1 MKKYKVEFIQ
11 TETFIV
17 DVYAK
22 DETEARTKADQEFQ
36 NENYQEIGDCK
47 VETGN
52 VYDLTETDNG
62 LIDENTTFVDAVE
75 VKGTNYKK
83 GDEITFERDG
93 LTWNGEVLKVC
104 DEGYDVYTY

>member
-11 TETFIV
+11 TETFTV

-22 DETEARTKADQEFQ
+22 DETDARTKADQEFQ
-36 NENYQEIGDCK
+36 NENYQEVGDCK
-47 VETGN
+47 VEVGS
-52 VYDLTETDNG
+52 VCDLTEQEIIN
-62 LIDENTTFVDAVE
+62 ENTTFVEATE
-75 VKGTNYKK
+75 AKGTNYKK

-93 LTWNGEVLKVC
+93 LSWNGEVLKVC